1 MKKLIYF
8 NAPSKPENMGITQL
22 VDDINQF
29 IAERTEE
36 LPNAQIVG
44 STIQFDGGYAVYV
57 EVPSDF
63 QN

>member
-22 VDDINQF
+22 VDDINDF
-29 IAERTEE
+29 ISERFQE
-36 LPNAQIVG
+36 LPNAKIVDN
-44 STIQFDGGYAVYV
+44 TIQFDGGYAIFTD
-57 EVPSDF
+57 VPEDF

>member
-8 NAPSKPENMGITQL
+8 NAPSKPENMGISQL

-29 IAERTEE
+29 IAERSEE
-36 LPNAQIVG
+36 LPNAQVVG
-44 STIQFDGGYAVYV
+44 ITIQFDGGYAVFTD
-57 EVPSDF
+57 VPEDF

>member
-8 NAPSKPENMGITQL
+8 NTIGKPENIGQSQL

-29 IAERTEE
+29 IAERSEE
-36 LPNAQIVG
+36 LPNAQVVG
-44 STIQFDGGYAVYV
+44 NTIQFDGGYAVFI